1 MSGVFLVSLGCP
13 KNLVD
18 TELLAGSLLS
28 CNRHIT
34 FDDRQADIYIINT
47 CAFIPSARNEAEEA
61 IQTAV
66 KWKKRVKKMKRHI
79 IVAGCLPQYDRDL
92 TYQKLYPEVDVWMGV
107 NNIPELEKIIQSFD
121 LEDGKFMPEIK
132 AEPDYLYDHTQPR
145 LQLTVPHMAYLKIAD
160 GCNNHCSY
168 CAIPS
173 IRGELRTRTIASV
186 ITEAKNLIANGVKEL
201 VLIAQDIT
209 VFGHDRPND
218 NENLAKLLSEIE
230 KLEGDFQVRLLYT
243 HPAHYTDELI
253 QVIKNSKKVIPYLDM
268 PLQHINDRILKD
280 MNRHIDKQGILN
292 LLDKLIKEIPNLV
305 LRTTFITGFPGETEE
320 EFTELLEFI
329 KRYKFQRCGV
339 FGYSPEINTVAAKMP
354 NLIDTAVANERA
366 KILMEIQEEIMLEYQ
381 KSFIGKTIKVLCDEA
396 EGQMGI
402 GRAYMDAA
410 EIDNRVIFGGK
421 RLKAGNYYNVEIKEV
436 SDFDLIGFAEK

>member
-1 MSGVFLVSLGCP
+1 LKKRKKSLKKFAKKQICLYIKKVFIINMFQKRKQKIMSGVFLVSLGCL

-121 LEDGKFMPEIK
+121 LEDGKYMPEIK

-168 CAIPS
+168 CAIPL
-173 IRGELRTRTIASV
+173 IRGPLRSYPEDEIV
-186 ITEAKNLIANGVKEL
+186 KEAEDLVRNGVKEL
-201 VLIAQDIT
+201 NLIAQDSSRY
-209 VFGHDRPND
+209 GLR
-218 NENLAKLLSEIE
+218 
-230 KLEGDFQVRLLYT
+230 
-243 HPAHYTDELI
+243 EL
-253 QVIKNSKKVIPYLDM
+253 
-268 PLQHINDRILKD
+268 
-280 MNRHIDKQGILN
+280 
-292 LLDKLIKEIPNLV
+292 
-305 LRTTFITGFPGETEE
+305 
-320 EFTELLEFI
+320 
-329 KRYKFQRCGV
+329 
-339 FGYSPEINTVAAKMP
+339 
-354 NLIDTAVANERA
+354 
-366 KILMEIQEEIMLEYQ
+366 
-381 KSFIGKTIKVLCDEA
+381 
-396 EGQMGI
+396 
-402 GRAYMDAA
+402 
-410 EIDNRVIFGGK
+410 
-421 RLKAGNYYNVEIKEV
+421 
-436 SDFDLIGFAEK
+436 